1 MSQAAIFTVGCVI
14 FFIVMTG
21 SLLFGVAKI
30 RETVARD
37 Q

>member
-1 MSQAAIFTVGCVI
+1 MGQAAIFAVGCVI

-21 SLLFGVAKI
+21 SLLFGVAKV
-30 RETVARD
+30 RETVTRD